1 MSFYEINLLL
11 SSKLSVDEANAEV
24 VKIEATLQS
33 SGKLSGDRKIEM
45 KKLAYPILKHEEAWF
60 TFITLYP
67 EKNIVR
73 KDLLAAIEKQIK
85 ENSNI
90 IRSLILKKEEIKI
103 KKSRERV
110 AAAKAERKVEETK
123 PEDAAEEPTKQK
135 VELEEVE
142 EKLNEMLGE

>member
-24 VKIEATLQS
+24 VKIESTLQS

-45 KKLAYPILKHEEAWF
+45 KKLAYPILKNEEAWF

-67 EKNIVR
+67 EKNVVR
-73 KDLLAAIEKQIK
+73 KDLLASIEKQVK
-85 ENSNI
+85 ENANI

-103 KKSRERV
+103 KKSNQRV
-110 AAAKAERKVEETK
+110 AAAKAEVKAEKTKEEAVEESI
-123 PEDAAEEPTKQK
+123 KQK
-135 VELEEVE
+135 VELEDVE